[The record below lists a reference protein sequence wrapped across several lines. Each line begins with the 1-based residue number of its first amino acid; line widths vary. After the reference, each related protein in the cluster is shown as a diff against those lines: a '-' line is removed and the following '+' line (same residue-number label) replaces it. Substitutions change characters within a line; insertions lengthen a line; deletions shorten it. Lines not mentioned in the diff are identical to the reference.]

1 MSTDYLV
8 KALAFDGGIRAYAV
22 RSTETVGEVQRRH
35 QMWPTATAALGRTL
49 SASVMMGA
57 MLKGE
62 DRMTVKI
69 QGDGPLGPI
78 VVDANAKGEVR
89 GYATNPQT
97 HVPLNDKGKLDVRG
111 VVGTEGMLSV
121 IKDLGMKDY
130 FTGQVPLI
138 SGEIAEDFTQYLVVS
153 EQVPSAVALGVLVNP
168 DNTVK
173 AAGGLII
180 QVMPGA
186 TDETIT
192 LLEEKLANMKPI
204 STLIDQ
210 GLSPEEILVE
220 VLGQE
225 HVEFLTTIDV
235 KFDCE
240 CSKERFGEAIQAL
253 GRHEVQAM
261 IDEDHGAEAQCHF
274 CLETYQYSEEE
285 LQQFI
290 NEMASSEE

>member
-8 KALAFDGGIRAYAV
+8 KALAFDGVIRAYAV
-22 RSTETVGEVQRRH
+22 RSTDTVAEVQQRH
-35 QMWPTATAALGRTL
+35 QMWPTATAALGRTI

-57 MLKGE
+57 MLKG
-62 DRMTVKI
+62 DNKLTIKI
-69 QGDGPLGPI
+69 QGNGPLGPI
-78 VVDANAKGEVR
+78 VVDANAHGEVR

-97 HVPLNDKGKLDVRG
+97 HVPLNEKGKLDVRG
-111 VVGTEGMLSV
+111 VVGTEGTLSIV
-121 IKDLGMKDY
+121 KDLGLKDY
-130 FTGQVPLI
+130 FTGQVPII

-173 AAGGLII
+173 ASGGFII

-192 LLEEKLANMKPI
+192 LLEEKIANMTPI
-204 STLIDQ
+204 STMVDQ
-210 GLSPEEILVE
+210 GLTPEGILTE

-225 HVEFLTTIDV
+225 NVEFLDKVDV
-235 KFDCE
+235 RFDCE
-240 CSKERFGEAIQAL
+240 CSKERFGEAITGL
-253 GRHEVQAM
+253 GVVEIQAM

-274 CLETYQYSEEE
+274 CLETYQYSEQE
-285 LQQFI
+285 LKGYI
-290 NEMASSEE
+290 NEIQSTD